1 MGCATFLTLAP
12 DDNAWQ
18 GQNDMAEALLQVQ
31 NLKKYFPLRGGLF
44 NQEVGSVKAVDDVSL
59 DVQSGESV
67 GLVGE
72 SGSGKTT
79 LGKVI
84 LRLLEPTSGE
94 IIFDGQDLCQLSEA
108 EMRQRRGEMQMIF
121 QDPYSSLNPRMTVKK
136 IVSEPFHIHKRAR
149 GRDAEERVRELI
161 HLVGLKDDHLYRFP
175 HEFSGGQR
183 QRIGIARALALDPRL
198 LVLDEPTSAL
208 DVSVQAQ
215 ILNLMLDLQKRLDLT
230 CLFISHDLGV
240 IRYMCD
246 RVALMYLGII
256 VELSSVQ
263 RIFEHPLHPYTRALL
278 SAMPEPDPE
287 YQSEEIILEGEIST
301 LAGRTRGCRFAPRC
315 PEVLP
320 SICHDVE
327 PQLAEAEPGHWVA
340 CHIHPA
346 PGSAT
351 PGPPESHLDATTPD
365 MDAAAHL
372 A

>member
-1 MGCATFLTLAP
+1 M
-12 DDNAWQ
+12 D
-18 GQNDMAEALLQVQ
+18 EALLRVQ
-31 NLKKYFPLRGGLF
+31 NLKKYFPLRGGLL
-44 NQEVGSVKAVDDVSL
+44 NQEIGRIKAVDDVSL
-59 DVQSGESV
+59 DVHSGESV

-84 LRLLEPTSGE
+84 LRLIEPTSGQV
-94 IIFDGQDLCQLSEA
+94 IFDGQDLCQLSDVD
-108 EMRQRRGEMQMIF
+108 MRQRRGEMQMIF

-136 IVSEPFHIHKRAR
+136 IVSEPFLIHKRAR
-149 GRDAEERVRELI
+149 GHEAEDRVRELI

-215 ILNLMLDLQKRLDLT
+215 ILNLMLDLQKRLNLT

-246 RVALMYLGII
+246 RVALMYLGVI

-301 LAGRTRGCRFAPRC
+301 LAGRVEGCRFASRC
-315 PEVLP
+315 PEIT
-320 SICHDVE
+320 SATCHEVE

-340 CHIHPA
+340 CRRYQTSGPSVPHSDVPSPEAHA
-346 PGSAT
+346 AT
-351 PGPPESHLDATTPD
+351 PRA
-365 MDAAAHL
+365 
-372 A
+372 